1 MTQEA
6 AGGETIGVEAEVVPR
21 GMFGSN
27 VAEPQLRRSSLVVP
41 ETEVRAMERDLGLI
55 VEVCEQLG
63 DHEVVPHL
71 LDVVDAAFANLF
83 SVWPSGTEVALTRY
97 LESLRRVD
105 RRRSVEP
112 AARA

>member
-1 MTQEA
+1 
-6 AGGETIGVEAEVVPR
+6 
-21 GMFGSN
+21 
-27 VAEPQLRRSSLVVP
+27 
-41 ETEVRAMERDLGLI
+41 MERDLGLI

-97 LESLRRVD
+97 LETYAESTDGGPWSLPPAPRN
-105 RRRSVEP
+105 VEP
-112 AARA
+112 LSEETRSAVREARAMVAPA